1 MEPLRLGPP
10 PEGSWERFH
19 REPRAQRDAQL
30 APWASRWLRARE
42 LGASPF
48 GPSPEEYLIRG
59 VSLLERREELDPM
72 LVDGR
77 GLFEIAV
84 AAVSERDFTLLL
96 SDATGLV
103 TYVAGGGAF
112 APDARK
118 LRLIE
123 GACWSEASRGT
134 NAIGTALAEDR
145 PTMVLGGA
153 HYGRRFHGLVC
164 YAAPIH
170 DPYGRLI
177 GVLDATSHVG
187 RADPAVG
194 AVISAAA
201 LALEAVLRA
210 RQLAQAGEA
219 ARRLIE
225 RTLDRVEG
233 LGMLVEPPGRIVRC
247 NAAARVWLGSGP
259 RETEAALGLSWEVL
273 AREALSSTPGGR
285 VVRALRLRVEP
296 LLDAQGQLIQVALFG
311 EPLAPP
317 RPHPAS
323 PRPASPHTAPPEAP
337 ADDPFAPIFAQDEAT
352 RAAVDFA
359 RKVAPS
365 ELPVMLLSETGSGK
379 ELFAAAIHGASHRA
393 AGPFVAINCGSIAPA
408 LLESE
413 LFGYAPAAF
422 TGADRHGREGVL
434 HAAAGGTLFLD
445 EVAEMPPAMQ
455 VALLRVLEARV
466 YRRVGESSTRP
477 SDVRIICA
485 TCRELPELVAS
496 GAFRKDLYFRL
507 KGVQIS
513 LPPLR
518 RRTDRVELAR
528 HLLREHCGSEH
539 SGPELG
545 EELARFVARHTWPG
559 NVREL
564 KSVLAVACVLAGTE
578 PTLSLQHLP
587 PDLLAAEPAP
597 EPLAGGQLAEVE
609 RRAVERA
616 LAEVGGNVSAA
627 ARKLGIARST
637 IYRMLK
643 R

>member
-1 MEPLRLGPP
+1 MEPLRLDPP

-19 REPRAQRDAQL
+19 REPGAQRDGVL
-30 APWASRWLRARE
+30 APWASRWLRCRE

-48 GPSPEEYLIRG
+48 GPSPEEYLLRG
-59 VSLLERREELDPM
+59 VSLRERREELEPM
-72 LVDGR
+72 LTDGR
-77 GLFEIAV
+77 GLLETAV

-103 TYVAGGGAF
+103 TYTAGGGAF
-112 APDARK
+112 AADARK

-123 GACWSEASRGT
+123 GASWSEAVRGT

-145 PTMVLGGA
+145 PTLVLGGA
-153 HYGRRFHGLVC
+153 HYGRRFHDLVC
-164 YAAPIH
+164 YAVPIH
-170 DPYGRLI
+170 DPSGRVV

-194 AVISAAA
+194 AVIAAAA
-201 LALEAVLRA
+201 LALEAVLRV
-210 RQLAQAGEA
+210 RQLAQAGETA
-219 ARRLIE
+219 HRLIE
-225 RTLDRVEG
+225 RTLHRLEG
-233 LGMLVEPPGRIVRC
+233 PGMLVEAPGRIVRC
-247 NAAARVWLGSGP
+247 NAEARVWLGSGP
-259 RETEAALGLSWEVL
+259 RHIEALGLSWEGL
-273 AREALSSTPGGR
+273 AREALSGKATGR
-285 VVRALRLRVEP
+285 VLRAAGGPLRVQAEP
-296 LLDAQGQLIQVALFG
+296 LVDAQGQLVQVVLFG
-311 EPLAPP
+311 EALAP
-317 RPHPAS
+317 A
-323 PRPASPHTAPPEAP
+323 RPARSLPPAP
-337 ADDPFAPIFAQDEAT
+337 DDPFAPIFAQDGAT

-359 RKVAPS
+359 RRVARS
-365 ELPVMLLSETGSGK
+365 DLPVMLLSETGSGK

-393 AGPFVAINCGSIAPA
+393 QGPFVAINCGSIAPQ

-413 LFGYAPAAF
+413 LFGYAPGAF

-455 VALLRVLEARV
+455 TALLRVLEARV
-466 YRRVGESSTRP
+466 YRRVGESTPRA
-477 SDVRIICA
+477 SDVRILCA
-485 TCRELPELVAS
+485 TCRDLPELVAS

-518 RRTDRVELAR
+518 CRTDRVELAR
-528 HLLREHCGSEH
+528 HLLHLLD
-539 SGPELG
+539 GPELG
-545 EELARFVARHTWPG
+545 EEVAHFVERYAWPG

-564 KSVLAVACVLAGTE
+564 KSVLEVGCVLAGSE

-587 PDLLAAEPAP
+587 PDLMAQEPSWEAVDRL
-597 EPLAGGQLAEVE
+597 EEVE
-609 RRAVERA
+609 RRVVERT
-616 LAEVGGNVSAA
+616 LAEMGGNVSAA